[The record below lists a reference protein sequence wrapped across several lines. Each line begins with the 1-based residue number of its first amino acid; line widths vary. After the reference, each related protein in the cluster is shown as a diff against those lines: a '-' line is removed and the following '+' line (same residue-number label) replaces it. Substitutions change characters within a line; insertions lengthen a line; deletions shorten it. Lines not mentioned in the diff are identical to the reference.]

1 MSVSCVQQ
9 CSICLVNV
17 DGNNGYIRH
26 IRQVHV
32 NDRQFG
38 TLCPL
43 CHSKF
48 VFTNLRSFI
57 SHFRKHMLDSSF
69 SEVPVP
75 DLCVSHDTVNLDIN
89 DDVEDQLT
97 MCEYEQYDQLEEIKK
112 FYLKMLLKIREGHI
126 LPGTVM
132 KTISLSVSSLIQ
144 TFSIYLLCK
153 LNINV
158 DNPISRNVN
167 DDIEKILFEISKNE
181 ESFISSCELYFKFF
195 KPKEIQLST
204 GNKAYYIPICD
215 VLMNLFQKKD
225 FYECIKREKKYIC
238 QFDGQDI
245 IYHYR
250 NAEIG
255 RQHPILK
262 IKENTLLFQLY
273 CDDIGVIN
281 PLMGKNATHKLTTF
295 YFSIDD
301 LPACYNSSLNFIHLL
316 LLFYRKDFENENN
329 RQILFNQLNKDLKC
343 LEKDGL
349 ILPGDINST
358 YFTISAVCADNLAG
372 NFSNEILSTNRNDCR
387 KFFI

>member
-1 MSVSCVQQ
+1 
-9 CSICLVNV
+9 
-17 DGNNGYIRH
+17 
-26 IRQVHV
+26 
-32 NDRQFG
+32 
-38 TLCPL
+38 
-43 CHSKF
+43 
-48 VFTNLRSFI
+48 
-57 SHFRKHMLDSSF
+57 MLDSSF